1 MATEYHAIWEEGG
14 DNSLDDRKV
23 GQLLRRCDLPS
34 AFAFLRLIAGRTKVA
49 PLCLILDDGKTALI
63 KVIPEADYKNGMKFN
78 TI

>member
-14 DNSLDDRKV
+14 DNCLDDRKL

-63 KVIPEADYKNGMKFN
+63 KVIPEADYEKGMKFN

>member
-1 MATEYHAIWEEGG
+1 MATEYRALWEEGG
-14 DNSLDDRKV
+14 DNCMDDRKL

-34 AFAFLRLIAGRTKVA
+34 SFAFLRLIAGRTKVA

-63 KVIPEADYKNGMKFN
+63 KVIPEADYKSGMKFN